1 MENEQLVARIRAGE
15 DTAENTLEL
24 YDRNRGIIARIAKRY
39 QGMAEMEDLM
49 QEGYIGLSEAVD
61 HYDMDQGVP
70 FINYAAFWIRQDMSR
85 YIDNC
90 GSVIRLPVYARNEI
104 HEYNRVVR
112 EFREQY
118 GEHPPDI
125 ALRRFM
131 KVSRERLEEIK
142 KNARMGQIRS
152 LSEEIGGD
160 DAGLRLEDV
169 IASDQDLEGDVIR
182 EVDTAALKRELWVAV
197 DRLPGELPEVIRRR
211 YIYRQTQKEIGRI
224 LGVKASRV
232 GAIQAQAL
240 GILRRPGIS
249 KKYRKYYEEYLAA
262 AHYHHVGVEAFQRTW
277 MSEVELEILRRM
289 GTESRTL

>member
-15 DTAENTLEL
+15 DTAENMLAL
-24 YDRNRGIIARIAKRY
+24 YDRNRGVIARIAKRY
-39 QGMAEMEDLM
+39 QGAAEMEDLM

-70 FINYAAFWIRQDMSR
+70 FINYAAFWIRQGMRR
-85 YIDNC
+85 YIDSC
-90 GSVIRLPVYARNEI
+90 GSVIRLPEYVKSEI

-112 EFREQY
+112 EFRKQY
-118 GEHPPDI
+118 GEYPPDP
-125 ALRRFM
+125 ALRWFM
-131 KVSRERLEEIK
+131 KVSQERLEEIK
-142 KNARMGQIRS
+142 KNVKMGQMRS
-152 LSEEIGGD
+152 LGEEIGGD
-160 DAGLRLEDV
+160 DADLRLEDV
-169 IASDQDLEGDVIR
+169 IASDQNLEEEAIR
-182 EVDTAALKRELWVAV
+182 ELDTAAMKRELWVAV

-211 YIYRQTQKEIGRI
+211 YICRQTQKEIGKI

-249 KKYRKYYEEYLAA
+249 KMYRKYYEEYLSA
-262 AHYHHVGVEAFQRTW
+262 AHYHHVSVESFQRTW

-289 GTESRTL
+289 R